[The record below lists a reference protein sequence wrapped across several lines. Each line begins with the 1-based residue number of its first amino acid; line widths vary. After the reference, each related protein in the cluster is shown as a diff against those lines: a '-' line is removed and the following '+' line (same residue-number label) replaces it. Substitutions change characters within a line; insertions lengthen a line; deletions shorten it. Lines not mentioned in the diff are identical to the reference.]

1 MNFDVAFFLK
11 TFITALSGVPAT
23 ILMTAGALIIAV
35 PIALL
40 VAITRVN
47 GVPVLKQLGAL
58 YVSFVRGTPVI
69 VQIFMMYS
77 ILPKLLKDFVDAK
90 GLDIDIY
97 AINPI
102 WYAILILGINMAT
115 HFSEIFR
122 SALLSVPKGQKEA
135 AYAVGFTPVQTY
147 VKFIIPQA
155 FVIASPSF
163 CTASMNLL
171 KNTSLA
177 FMISVMDITGKAKMA
192 AGIGYRYLEAYL
204 DIFIV
209 YIIICLLYEKGYRLL
224 TGKAGRYNVK
234 SAEGVKA

>member
-102 WYAILILGINMAT
+102 WYAILIFGINT
-115 HFSEIFR
+115 SC
-122 SALLSVPKGQKEA
+122 
-135 AYAVGFTPVQTY
+135 
-147 VKFIIPQA
+147 
-155 FVIASPSF
+155 VIV
-163 CTASMNLL
+163 C
-171 KNTSLA
+171 
-177 FMISVMDITGKAKMA
+177 
-192 AGIGYRYLEAYL
+192 
-204 DIFIV
+204 
-209 YIIICLLYEKGYRLL
+209 
-224 TGKAGRYNVK
+224 
-234 SAEGVKA
+234 